1 MESIE
6 KVFSALGV
14 ENAGELI
21 QKPESINSDELA
33 NAIRTNLRA
42 QLTGDVEFTG
52 SYVEQGKQSVLG
64 ELYDLASQHFGLP
77 KEQILNKPMADVL
90 ALGKAESQKGL
101 SKTNKD
107 YEDTITQLNKKLH
120 EFENII
126 MPRRDQMHEEDKAK
140 IRNEYMI
147 KEAISAYKL
156 SEGISREVAESFIL
170 REIFDPTKFKLTRD
184 ASGAMLITTHDGRAV
199 RREDRKDLPALDIK
213 GTIGYLLEKGGLL
226 EKQGKPKQTPSGIT
240 TPTVD
245 PVTTGLQ
252 NVVISQQALE
262 NQRALA
268 QKYGK

>member
-1 MESIE
+1 MEAFE

-21 QKPESINSDELA
+21 QKPESINPDELA
-33 NAIRTNLRA
+33 NTIRTNLRA

-52 SYVEQGKQSVLG
+52 SYVEQGKQALWG
-64 ELYDLASQHFGLP
+64 EFYDNLSQHFGLP
-77 KEQILNKPMADVL
+77 KDQIINKPMPDLFAL
-90 ALGKAESQKGL
+90 AKAKAQEGL
-101 SKTNKD
+101 TKQSKD
-107 YEDTITQLNKKLH
+107 YEETITQLNKRNH
-120 EFENII
+120 ELENVI
-126 MPRRDQMHEEDKAK
+126 MPKRDQMHEEDKAK

-226 EKQGKPKQTPSGIT
+226 EKQGKSKPAQSSTVT
-240 TPTVD
+240 TTVD
-245 PVTTGLQ
+245 PVTAGLQ
-252 NVVISQQALE
+252 NIVISQQALE

-268 QKYGK
+268 LKYGK